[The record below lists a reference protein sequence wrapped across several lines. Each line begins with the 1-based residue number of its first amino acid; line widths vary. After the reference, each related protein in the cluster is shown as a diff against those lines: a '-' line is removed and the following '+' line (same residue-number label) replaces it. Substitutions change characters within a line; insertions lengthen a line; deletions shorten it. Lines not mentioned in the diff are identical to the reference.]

1 MASPSCPPLLSL
13 SPARSH
19 RSTNHSVKW
28 KGTELPVCGEGED
41 SPRVLTSRS
50 AGMGVGD
57 PGTGES
63 GRSPGKAHSEGR
75 GKETKRKGKHK
86 QQQKKQRVGAPTRVA
101 EPRQGPVRGG
111 CEAGSVHPRGGA
123 RDARGRNCTV
133 VRNAA
138 IGKGRRGPGSPPRGR
153 RNRDERRDPRRGGRE
168 EAPRRAP
175 SRAGLSPRA
184 GPPGVPRA
192 PRGHSAAHGLTFKEV
207 VVLVV
212 AGAHGAAEELRG
224 GRGGGDSGGTRGRR
238 CRGNPSAELQLPDP
252 VKSPALGL
260 RHFRQAPAP
269 LRKYFRRGG
278 APPLSR
284 VRWNAFSSGMGKLT
298 AKTVL
303 KRPAGHSGPGLWLVL
318 SSVTQGS
325 EA

>member
-1 MASPSCPPLLSL
+1 MTNQGASLPVGSSQYCSRKQPVHSDKLASICAAHNLSCSGTGPSGLAGITATTHPQPLLKRQVKELSRSGGSWAGTGEGRGLKRRGGKSSACLDTATSARTPGGVMASPSCPPLLSL

-138 IGKGRRGPGSPPRGR
+138 IGKGRRGPAARPGGAGTATSGGTPDGAAGR
-153 RNRDERRDPRRGGRE
+153 KRRGGLR
-168 EAPRRAP
+168 
-175 SRAGLSPRA
+175 
-184 GPPGVPRA
+184 PG
-192 PRGHSAAHGLTFKEV
+192 
-207 VVLVV
+207 
-212 AGAHGAAEELRG
+212 
-224 GRGGGDSGGTRGRR
+224 
-238 CRGNPSAELQLPDP
+238 
-252 VKSPALGL
+252 
-260 RHFRQAPAP
+260 
-269 LRKYFRRGG
+269 
-278 APPLSR
+278 
-284 VRWNAFSSGMGKLT
+284 
-298 AKTVL
+298 
-303 KRPAGHSGPGLWLVL
+303 
-318 SSVTQGS
+318 QG
-325 EA
+325 